1 MSAFTPPRA
10 DLRGGNQSAG
20 SFIMSRRIF
29 AQSASLC
36 FFANN
41 FQMIRGLTPRE
52 ANPLTLALIRAIPR
66 GSGSRQSSFSNHV
79 HTSDRW
85 YVREQWVVRKSLSA
99 KATRPDKHPSF
110 FLYFHHLGIFPR
122 CRPPEWDSVQAWES
136 SLAGRSTT
144 KAPDLQIDQGR
155 YAVMANADTCCER
168 QGPWIRTTTRAV
180 FALPQKGNR
189 LRDVAC
195 RVLFSR
201 CGSPAMLRY
210 LGMRLTRANVRCLE
224 RSRGEGSQDLCFA
237 QSPLGGAVLLVG
249 A

>member
-1 MSAFTPPRA
+1 MSAFTPPRV
-10 DLRGGNQSAG
+10 DLREGKQSAD

-99 KATRPDKHPSF
+99 KATRSDTATMNSGLASSVKSGTVSF
-110 FLYFHHLGIFPR
+110 R
-122 CRPPEWDSVQAWES
+122 
-136 SLAGRSTT
+136 LAYMHKRRMT
-144 KAPDLQIDQGR
+144 
-155 YAVMANADTCCER
+155 
-168 QGPWIRTTTRAV
+168 IRTTHDFLVPLLIISET
-180 FALPQKGNR
+180 P
-189 LRDVAC
+189 DV
-195 RVLFSR
+195 
-201 CGSPAMLRY
+201 P
-210 LGMRLTRANVRCLE
+210 
-224 RSRGEGSQDLCFA
+224 
-237 QSPLGGAVLLVG
+237 VG
-249 A
+249 